1 MTVVQVNEIDVVV
14 NDRTAEGAASA
25 GVHLDEVQD
34 KAFAARDA
42 LKDMG
47 SAGDQAAQTVAG
59 GARDAAAATDNMAAS
74 ATASL
79 SAMRKAYSALK
90 AEAASLQTQLDKVG
104 ASGGDT
110 GNITAELSRTQT
122 EMARLQDSMASMRQ
136 KTAAAT
142 DAQLAWNGQLN
153 AANAP
158 IIGLA
163 KAMAQTSGAADGL
176 GNVLRAGVNTDLKS
190 LYQMGASAGDTISR
204 LTLRLQTAQDRLQ
217 QVKVQSLSAVA
228 SGMPDQ
234 DAQRIVAAQQ
244 AVVDTLTE
252 QIAVAREASAAM
264 DGLTS
269 AHIRSTNAAKLEGY
283 QVGILMDEAHKFFDM
298 VLAGGNPLQAAFYEV
313 PNAVQVMGGFGATLQ
328 RVTGFLSGPGGIAVA
343 AAAAG
348 AAIYKVGAYA
358 EGEQEQ
364 LAQLSQH
371 LRATRTD
378 YAEMATQAE
387 EAARALTHSA
397 GSNLSLDDS
406 RTVVQTLV
414 AVPTVDT
421 SQLDRLTTEARNL
434 SAVMGTTVPEAA
446 KTMAAAIHDPA
457 QAAQSFSQ
465 SGMPGFNAGLVLMVQ
480 HMQQAGNEAGALRL
494 LMDTLDHTVQGAA
507 DQGLTKFQ
515 QAYRTLSHDM
525 AGSEDVL
532 REYVR
537 GAGDLFTQMG
547 TTALQVVDDIIH
559 GVEKIPAAIGSIGTS
574 LLGVVQSAGSWIEG
588 GVESGLN
595 AVGTTNMASL
605 MHQGS
610 TASPTFS
617 APATGATSAAAS
629 AASAVAAAQDKQRVA
644 TTSATAALAEQRKSI
659 DALVGSDDSWSG
671 RITDQRRK
679 IEGLETGISKL
690 KAMGAQGY
698 GTGYSAALQN
708 LTGQLQAAQVS
719 LAGMRGPFADL
730 IEQQDRAAQSASA
743 LTGYD
748 KAMVSAAQQA
758 DDAARSLSGGMA
770 SAAEKSLVQAAAART
785 LSAEYQTNLSVINRN
800 IGLQDQIT
808 AAWEKGGSAASHATN
823 YVEAYNYVLDHFG
836 ATSANFG
843 QKVDA
848 MAASLDRL
856 SASRAA
862 TQLAQQTSANNDQ
875 LAVLQAQ
882 TATLGQN
889 DEARQR
895 LISHMQAEQQLERDG
910 RSLTD
915 ASAQAYLKSADA
927 VADASIAYQH
937 QQQVLDD
944 VTGSL
949 SNMADQL
956 SDGITQGFLQGTS
969 SGMSFKSTLQGV
981 ETQIISMLARMALI
995 NPLLNAIDGKSR
1007 TTLSDI
1013 SSLFGGTGE
1022 SGGSSGGETLDAVSS
1037 SGWAISPGEALA
1049 MKNQISGSSSS
1060 SSASG
1065 QGWLGSLIGTKIG
1078 GSNVSIGSI
1087 AGGIAGG
1094 MSLGSA
1100 LSSVGGGSDGTWGA
1114 LAGTAVGT
1122 GLGAFFGGPIGAVIG
1137 GTVLGGL
1144 GGLIGSLFSQTHYAW
1159 DTVSAQNGHLGISG
1173 TRTYKAGD
1181 DVTGQ
1186 LNPQLSAVN
1195 KFLDLND
1202 VYFDDGTLGDVGHY
1216 HKGKTSYSRNLSDII
1231 TNGTLDSDDA
1241 NLKQA
1246 LKDLMPTSVSDI
1258 STWQQDVTSIK
1269 SISDAMDTMKVS
1281 IKSFDDSTH
1290 VTVDHFNGYTGD
1302 MATALSTLDGKTLTD
1317 SDLQSQFQ
1325 AIQEFVGTTMPGL
1338 LRVTAA
1344 GSESLMDQVDA
1355 LKQKYQ
1361 SAADTAK
1368 SYGLDAQAL
1377 LDTGNAIAAKM
1388 IADQNTSL
1396 AQSDLSVQ
1404 ARYMAATGNQE
1415 GADLLNQQVSGDQ
1428 AIAQLQESWRG
1439 YLGDTY
1445 AQNVTYQQQMAD
1457 LDKTLAAERLEIQ
1470 QQYAGNSLAQLQQY
1484 NSSALQSVTS
1494 VFSSL
1499 NGYVQDLATSDAS
1512 PLSIQAQYGVSNANL
1527 TSDYQAAMGGDYDA
1541 LSRVQS
1547 DAQTYLTLAKQWD
1560 GSGTAYADDFQRV
1573 LTMLQSIGSLG
1584 SDTFT
1589 ASLAKT
1595 LFQQNTDATLQVKT
1609 AIQSMQTAITAE
1621 LRQFTRVQAAKAA

>member
-1 MTVVQVNEIDVVV
+1 MSIRVSQLIARLEDEFSSGARAITQNAG
-14 NDRTAEGAASA
+14 NMATAVAGADAA
-25 GVHLDEVQD
+25 GHSLTSTFRKTGQTLEQFSQSTDGVE
-34 KAFAARDA
+34 K
-42 LKDMG
+42 
-47 SAGDQAAQTVAG
+47 AQT
-59 GARDAAAATDNMAAS
+59 RLDAAYDRFS
-74 ATASL
+74 Q
-79 SAMRKAYSALK
+79 K
-90 AEAASLQTQLDKVG
+90 
-104 ASGGDT
+104 
-110 GNITAELSRTQT
+110 ITRAREEL
-122 EMARLQDSMASMRQ
+122 E
-136 KTAAAT
+136 K
-142 DAQLAWNGQLN
+142 G
-153 AANAP
+153 
-158 IIGLA
+158 
-163 KAMAQTSGAADGL
+163 
-176 GNVLRAGVNTDLKS
+176 
-190 LYQMGASAGDTISR
+190 TIS
-204 LTLRLQTAQDRLQ
+204 Q
-217 QVKVQSLSAVA
+217 QKYNDILGTQANLYEKTEARETRNIETIRAKTEAVA
-228 SGMPDQ
+228 SL
-234 DAQRIVAAQQ
+234 AQAQAKASQEFYNNLTGVSVTQ
-244 AVVDTLTE
+244 ATGAD
-252 QIAVAREASAAM
+252 RYS
-264 DGLTS
+264 DLTS
-269 AHIRSTNAAKLEGY
+269 AFDDADRVRAKLVPLVAAEQDYAKSVAEASSALTAGIITQKEY
-283 QVGILMDEAHKFFDM
+283 DAYAGRASETLNRQKAALGGNATAVRMTSFEMGILADETHKFFDQ
-298 VLAGGNPLQAAFYEV
+298 VIAGGSPLQAAFYQV
-313 PNAVQVMGGFGATLQ
+313 PNMVQVMGGFGTALS
-328 RVTGFLSGPGGIAVA
+328 RVTGFLSGPGGIAVS

-387 EAARALTHSA
+387 EAARALTRA
-397 GSNLSLDDS
+397 PGSNLSLDDS

-414 AVPTVDT
+414 SVPTVDT
-421 SQLDRLTTEARNL
+421 GQLDRLTTEARNL
-434 SAVMGTTVPEAA
+434 SAVMGTTVPDAA
-446 KTMAAAIHDPA
+446 KTMAAAIRDPA

-525 AGSEDVL
+525 GGSEDIL
-532 REYVR
+532 RQYVH
-537 GAGDLFTQMG
+537 GAGEFFTELA
-547 TTALQVVDDIIH
+547 TDALKAADEIVH
-559 GVEKIPAAIGSIGTS
+559 GLEKIPAAVKGITS
-574 LLGVVQSAGSWIEG
+574 SLWNGISGAGAWLEG
-588 GVESGLN
+588 GIESGLN
-595 AVGTTNMASL
+595 AVGATNMASL
-605 MHQGS
+605 MHQGNEANPRYAMPD
-610 TASPTFS
+610 ASPTN
-617 APATGATSAAAS
+617 AAAS
-629 AASAVAAAQDKQRVA
+629 AASAVAAAQEQQKTA
-644 TTSATAALAEQRKSI
+644 TTAATAALAEQRKSI

-671 RITDQRRK
+671 RIADEQRK
-679 IEGLETGISKL
+679 
-690 KAMGAQGY
+690 
-698 GTGYSAALQN
+698 
-708 LTGQLQAAQVS
+708 LQALKTQLASLESLGAARYTDNHSQNAYDATHANLLGQIKAEQVA

-748 KAMVSAAQQA
+748 RAMVSAAQQA

-770 SAAEKSLVQAAAART
+770 SAAEKTLVQAAAART
-785 LSAEYQTNLSVINRN
+785 LASEYQTNLSVIDRN

-808 AAWEKGGSAASHATN
+808 AAWAQGGVAAEHATN
-823 YVEAYNYVLDHFG
+823 RMEAYNYVLDHFD
-836 ATSANFG
+836 AKSANFD
-843 QKVDA
+843 QRVDE
-848 MAASLDRL
+848 MTASLDKL
-856 SASRAA
+856 SASKAETR
-862 TQLAQQTSANNDQ
+862 LNQQTLTNNDQ

-895 LISHMQAEQQLERDG
+895 LISHMQAEQQLEREG

-915 ASAQAYLKSADA
+915 TYAQAYLKSADA
-927 VADASIAYQH
+927 VTSASIAYQH

-981 ETQIISMLARMALI
+981 ETQIASLIVRMTMI
-995 NPLLNAIDGKSR
+995 NPLLNSIDGQSR

-1013 SSLFGGTGE
+1013 LGLAGNAGSGSSLFGMASAETGF
-1022 SGGSSGGETLDAVSS
+1022 SGAGIEL
-1037 SGWAISPGEALA
+1037 SPGEAQAFRNSL
-1049 MKNQISGSSSS
+1049 SGSGTSGAASTAAS
-1060 SSASG
+1060 VGGMGGSASALSNLFSGRAADGSGIFSSA
-1065 QGWLGSLIGTKIG
+1065 
-1078 GSNVSIGSI
+1078 
-1087 AGGIAGG
+1087 
-1094 MSLGSA
+1094 GSA
-1100 LSSVGGGSDGTWGA
+1100 LSSIGSYMGIAGA
-1114 LAGTAVGT
+1114 AVGV
-1122 GLGAFFGGPIGAVIG
+1122 GEMVY
-1137 GTVLGGL
+1137 
-1144 GGLIGSLFSQTHYAW
+1144 SLFSSLFAKTHYVW
-1159 DTVSAQNGHLGISG
+1159 DTVSAQNGQLDITH
-1173 TRTYKAGD
+1173 TRTKHASD
-1181 DVTGQ
+1181 DVTGP
-1186 LNPQLSAVN
+1186 LNQQLSAVN
-1195 KFLDLND
+1195 KFLDLNG
-1202 VYFDDGTLGDVGHY
+1202 VYFDDGTLGEVGHY
-1216 HKGKTSYSRNLSDII
+1216 HKGSKRYSKSLSDII
-1231 TNGTLDSDDA
+1231 TNGTLDSSDA

-1269 SISDAMDTMKVS
+1269 SISDAMDTMKVA
-1281 IKSFDDSTH
+1281 IRSFDDSTH

-1344 GSESLMDQVDA
+1344 GSESLMDQVDD

-1377 LDTGNAIAAKM
+1377 LNTGNAIAAKM

-1445 AQNVTYQQQMAD
+1445 AQNATYQQQMAD

-1470 QQYAGNSLAQLQQY
+1470 QQYAGNSLAQLKQY
-1484 NSSALQSVTS
+1484 NASALQSVTS
-1494 VFSSL
+1494 VFSNLSS
-1499 NGYVQDLATSDAS
+1499 YAQDLATSDAS
-1512 PLSIQAQYGVSNANL
+1512 PLSIQAQYGVANDNL
-1527 TSDYQAAMGGDYDA
+1527 TSDYQKAMGGDYDA

-1560 GSGTAYADDFQRV
+1560 GSGTAFAQDFQRV
-1573 LTMLQSIGSLG
+1573 LTMIQSVGNLG

-1595 LFQQNTDATLQVKT
+1595 LFQQNTDATMQVKT
-1609 AIQSMQTAITAE
+1609 AIQTMQTAITAE
-1621 LRQFTRVQAAKAA
+1621 LRQFIRVQATRAA

>member
-1 MTVVQVNEIDVVV
+1 MTVVQVNEIDVIV

-42 LKDMG
+42 LRHMG
-47 SAGDQAAQTVAG
+47 TAGEQAAQTVADG
-59 GARDAAAATDNMAAS
+59 TQGAAGATGRLAAS
-74 ATASL
+74 TTASL
-79 SAMRKAYSALK
+79 SSMRKAYSALK
-90 AEAASLQTQLDKVG
+90 TEAASLQVQLDKVG

-110 GNITAELSRTQT
+110 SGITAELSRTQT
-122 EMARLQDSMASMRQ
+122 EMARLQDGMTTLRQ
-136 KTAAAT
+136 KTAAST
-142 DAQLAWNGQLN
+142 EAQLAWNGQLN

-163 KAMAQTSGAADGL
+163 KAMAKVAGASGGL
-176 GNVLRAGVNTDLKS
+176 DNTLRAGANTGLKS
-190 LYQMGASAGDTISR
+190 FLQMGAAAGDEISR
-204 LTLRLQTAQDRLQ
+204 LTLQLQTAQDRLQ
-217 QVKVQSLSAVA
+217 QVKTQSLSAEGQ
-228 SGMPDQ
+228 GMPSQ

-252 QIAVAREASAAM
+252 QITVAREAADAA
-264 DGLTS
+264 DGLT
-269 AHIRSTNAAKLEGY
+269 RSQTRNANAAKLQAY

-298 VLAGGNPLQAAFYEV
+298 VIAGGNPLQAAFYEV
-313 PNAVQVMGGFGATLQ
+313 PNAVQIMGGFGATLQ

-348 AAIYKVGAYA
+348 AAIYRVGANA
-358 EGEQEQ
+358 ESEQEQ

-378 YAEMATQAE
+378 YAEMATEAE
-387 EAARALTHSA
+387 KAAHVLTHSA

-414 AVPTVDT
+414 AVPTVDA

-434 SAVMGTTVPEAA
+434 SAVMGTTVPDAA
-446 KTMAAAIHDPA
+446 KTMAAALKDPA
-457 QAAQSFSQ
+457 QAAQGFAQ
-465 SGMPGFNAGLVLMVQ
+465 NGMSGFNAGVVLMVQ
-480 HMQQAGNEAGALRL
+480 HMQQAGNEAGALRMV
-494 LMDTLDHTVQGAA
+494 MDTLDHTVQGAA

-515 QAYRTLSHDM
+515 KAYRTLSHDLG
-525 AGSEDVL
+525 GSEDVL
-532 REYVR
+532 RQYTH
-537 GAGDLFTQMG
+537 GAGDLFTEMG
-547 TTALQVVDDIIH
+547 TTALEVADEIVH
-559 GVEKIPAAIGSIGTS
+559 GLQRIPTAVQAITASLRSGISLVGGS
-574 LLGVVQSAGSWIEG
+574 IEG
-588 GVESGLN
+588 GIESGLN
-595 AVGTTNMASL
+595 AVGATNMADL
-605 MHQGS
+605 MHQGNEQNPKFAMPYAIS
-610 TASPTFS
+610 TRTASPTD
-617 APATGATSAAAS
+617 AAAS
-629 AASAVAAAQDKQRVA
+629 GASAVAAAQDKQRAA
-644 TTSATAALAEQRKSI
+644 TTAATAALAEQRKSI

-671 RITDQRRK
+671 RITDQRRR

-698 GTGYSAALQN
+698 GAGYGETLQN
-708 LTGQLQAAQVS
+708 LTGQLQAANVS

-748 KAMVSAAQQA
+748 RAMVSAAQQA
-758 DDAARSLSGGMA
+758 DDAARALSGGMS
-770 SAAEKSLVQAAAART
+770 SAAEKALVQAAAART
-785 LSAEYQTNLSVINRN
+785 LAAEYQTNLSVIDRN

-808 AAWEKGGSAASHATN
+808 AAWAKGGAAADHATN

-836 ATSANFG
+836 EKSANFG
-843 QKVDA
+843 QRVDEMTA
-848 MAASLDRL
+848 KLDRF
-856 SASRAA
+856 SASKAA

-875 LAVLQAQ
+875 LAVLQVQ

-895 LISHMQAEQQLERDG
+895 LISHMQAEQQLEREG

-915 ASAQAYLKSADA
+915 TYAQAYLKSADA
-927 VADASIAYQH
+927 VTDASIAYQR

-981 ETQIISMLARMALI
+981 ETQIASLIVRMTMI
-995 NPLLNAIDGKSR
+995 NPLLNSIDGQSR
-1007 TTLSDI
+1007 TTLSDMLGLASSAGSG
-1013 SSLFGGTGE
+1013 SSLFGISSAEGGF
-1022 SGGSSGGETLDAVSS
+1022 SGAGIEL
-1037 SGWAISPGEALA
+1037 SPGEAQAFRNSL
-1049 MKNQISGSSSS
+1049 SG

-1065 QGWLGSLIGTKIG
+1065 AASSAASVSGMG
-1078 GSNVSIGSI
+1078 GSASALSNLFSGRAADGS
-1087 AGGIAGG
+1087 GIFSSA
-1094 MSLGSA
+1094 GSA
-1100 LSSVGGGSDGTWGA
+1100 LSSIGSYMGIAGAAFGVGEMA
-1114 LAGTAVGT
+1114 Y
-1122 GLGAFFGGPIGAVIG
+1122 
-1137 GTVLGGL
+1137 
-1144 GGLIGSLFSQTHYAW
+1144 SLFSSLFAKTHYAW
-1159 DTVSAQNGHLGISG
+1159 DTVSAQNGQLDITH
-1173 TRTYKAGD
+1173 TRTKHASD
-1181 DVTGQ
+1181 DVTGP
-1186 LNPQLSAVN
+1186 LNQQLSAVN
-1195 KFLDLND
+1195 KFLDLNS
-1202 VYFDDGTLGDVGHY
+1202 VYFDDGTLGEVGHY
-1216 HKGKTSYSRNLSDII
+1216 HKGSKRYSRSLSDII
-1231 TNGTLDSDDA
+1231 TNGTLDSSDA

-1246 LKDLMPTSVSDI
+1246 LTDLMPTSVSDI

-1344 GSESLMDQVDA
+1344 GSESLMDQVDD
-1355 LKQKYQ
+1355 LKRKYQ

-1377 LDTGNAIAAKM
+1377 LNTGNAIAAKM

-1396 AQSDLSVQ
+1396 TQSDLSVQ

-1445 AQNVTYQQQMAD
+1445 AQNATYQQQMAD

-1470 QQYAGNSLAQLQQY
+1470 QQYAGNSLAQLKQY
-1484 NSSALQSVTS
+1484 NASALQSVTS
-1494 VFSSL
+1494 VFSNLSS
-1499 NGYVQDLATSDAS
+1499 YAQDLATSDAS
-1512 PLSIQAQYGVSNANL
+1512 PLSVQAQYGVANDNL
-1527 TSDYQAAMGGDYDA
+1527 TSDYQKAMGGDYDA

-1547 DAQTYLTLAKQWD
+1547 DAQNYLTLAKAWD
-1560 GSGTAYADDFQRV
+1560 GSGTAYAADFQRV
-1573 LTMLQSIGSLG
+1573 LTMLQSIGNLG

-1595 LFQQNTDATLQVKT
+1595 LFQQNTDATMQVKT
-1609 AIQSMQTAITAE
+1609 AIQTMQTAITAE
-1621 LRQFTRVQAAKAA
+1621 LRQFIRVQATRAA